1 MKWLWSLGLAGM
13 LAVSAEAWQPSGWV
27 YMDYPWAYESTSGDW
42 YWVNAPDSQWVV
54 NMDSDEWW
62 TLGHS
67 ALRVNWGYYQWPY
80 AWSESNGCW
89 YWFNTPD
96 VQLVLNM
103 RTGAWTPLGVP

>member
-1 MKWLWSLGLAGM
+1 
-13 LAVSAEAWQPSGWV
+13 
-27 YMDYPWAYESTSGDW
+27 
-42 YWVNAPDSQWVV
+42 
-54 NMDSDEWW
+54 MDSDEWW